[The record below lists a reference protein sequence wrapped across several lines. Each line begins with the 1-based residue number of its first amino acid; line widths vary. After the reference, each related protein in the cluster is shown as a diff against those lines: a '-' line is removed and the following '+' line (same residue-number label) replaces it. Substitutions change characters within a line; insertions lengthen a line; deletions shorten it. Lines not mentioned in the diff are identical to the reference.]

1 MQYNLFDTKVHNYNP
16 MRDLVEA
23 QKLAQGIQPQ
33 VPLLQDVQ
41 APIDVSFGET
51 LSSSLG
57 YTYSPI
63 IDFISNTIKFGEED
77 RDQNYNPFD
86 DMKGF
91 EGYEDTLKDAVN
103 EEHMNVLKQQLRENI
118 ARRNVLANA
127 SIGKQIV
134 AGIFDPLNL
143 VALPFGGIGK
153 TVLTSAGRTGASV
166 GVFSAGVE
174 AIRFPFDPLATPD
187 EVAGNI
193 AIATIGGAILGGA
206 IGTVNKVRLRNA
218 TKEIEREI
226 KDFNELS
233 DTIDTVNK
241 ARENADPK
249 VRPLA
254 KAEQKNLEGEQKE
267 LPNSLGE
274 LQSLKERLKKN
285 PKIFVDSTQAMS
297 VRNKFKDNN
306 RQLKNRKDLINKLV
320 NINKG
325 LTNKA
330 KNIVKFLEGIK
341 STRDKYAA
349 PLLKI
354 KEDLIA
360 QSKGEKGFNIGLSK
374 GQIEFLKKIKDQEK
388 QLFLTKKQTAMIK
401 KQIKEVENAQV
412 RIEKNKANL
421 LNKQK
426 GTKDI
431 ISEDKVKEL
440 QAENKILN
448 EQIRANNNLD
458 TVIKQESAMQDEIAK
473 VNQELT
479 IRRTEDEALLDA
491 DGVPIDKYKLQP
503 NWYTDKALVTP
514 MKKAFQSELPLT
526 IKRNFSK
533 LANDAGLTQIAHKL
547 GDTLGLSVYTRAA
560 VRNGEYVKAH
570 DKLRQLY
577 AEHTGKDR
585 VILDYDFQKKGY
597 HEWLEDTYSRV
608 LKQEPLSE
616 LDKKVKTIVDDFMN
630 TWEKRLRDQGLIG
643 TTENLTARIVQ
654 ENIRIQN
661 YVKKLR
667 QLLDPEGKPLTVT
680 KQAIELEKGFI
691 AFARGE
697 DVDITALNKSLDQLE
712 KYKILGINKGR
723 TNIYKTDVVGEIRK
737 IQDDLKQLK
746 ENLQVSKQSKVKP
759 NNEEFLDTGIL
770 LLSKLIVQIL
780 KEFYMSGI
788 LTILPY
794 LEKIKMVTW
803 KELKH

>member
-1 MQYNLFDTKVHNYNP
+1 M
-16 MRDLVEA
+16 
-23 QKLAQGIQPQ
+23 
-33 VPLLQDVQ
+33 
-41 APIDVSFGET
+41 
-51 LSSSLG
+51 
-57 YTYSPI
+57 
-63 IDFISNTIKFGEED
+63 
-77 RDQNYNPFD
+77 
-86 DMKGF
+86 
-91 EGYEDTLKDAVN
+91 
-103 EEHMNVLKQQLRENI
+103 
-118 ARRNVLANA
+118 
-127 SIGKQIV
+127 
-134 AGIFDPLNL
+134 
-143 VALPFGGIGK
+143 
-153 TVLTSAGRTGASV
+153 
-166 GVFSAGVE
+166 
-174 AIRFPFDPLATPD
+174 
-187 EVAGNI
+187 
-193 AIATIGGAILGGA
+193 
-206 IGTVNKVRLRNA
+206 
-218 TKEIEREI
+218 
-226 KDFNELS
+226 
-233 DTIDTVNK
+233 
-241 ARENADPK
+241 
-249 VRPLA
+249 
-254 KAEQKNLEGEQKE
+254 
-267 LPNSLGE
+267 
-274 LQSLKERLKKN
+274 
-285 PKIFVDSTQAMS
+285 
-297 VRNKFKDNN
+297 
-306 RQLKNRKDLINKLV
+306 
-320 NINKG
+320 
-325 LTNKA
+325 
-330 KNIVKFLEGIK
+330 
-341 STRDKYAA
+341 
-349 PLLKI
+349 LKI

-503 NWYTDKALVTP
+503 NWYTDNFVYKALVTP

-759 NNEEFLDTGIL
+759 NNEEFFFPRYWDITAIKANRADFERVLYEWYINNP
-770 LLSKLIVQIL
+770 
-780 KEFYMSGI
+780 
-788 LTILPY
+788 TILR
-794 LEKIKMVTW
+794 KNKDGNM
-803 KELKH
+803 